1 MKLIVVTTPTF
12 FVEEDKI
19 ITALFEE
26 GLDVLHLRK
35 PETPAMYSE
44 RLLTLIPDKY
54 HRRIVTHEHF
64 YLKEEFNL
72 MGIHLNAR
80 NPKEPHDYYGHISC
94 SCHSVEEVKNRKHFY
109 DYVFMSPIYDSI
121 SKVNYYSTY
130 TAEELREAQRAKI
143 IDSKVMAL
151 GGINED
157 NLLEI
162 KDFGFGGAVV
172 LGDLWNKFDA
182 CQDQNYLAVI
192 EHFKK
197 LKKLSDKKN
206 PHRKLNLNS
215 YSITNKVNEFLN
227 QKKKKPPRIVF
238 RNGFLYFRCF
248 LIRTY
253 IPR

>member
-26 GLDVLHLRK
+26 GLDILHLRK
-35 PETPAMYSE
+35 PETPAMYS
-44 RLLTLIPDKY
+44 
-54 HRRIVTHEHF
+54 
-64 YLKEEFNL
+64 EEFNL

-80 NPKEPHDYYGHISC
+80 NPSEPHDYAGHVSC

-130 TAEELREAQRAKI
+130 TAEELREAQKAKI

-182 CQDQNYLAVI
+182 CLDQDYLAVI

-197 LKKLSDKKN
+197 LKKLAD
-206 PHRKLNLNS
+206 
-215 YSITNKVNEFLN
+215 
-227 QKKKKPPRIVF
+227 
-238 RNGFLYFRCF
+238 
-248 LIRTY
+248 
-253 IPR
+253 

>member
-121 SKVNYYSTY
+121 
-130 TAEELREAQRAKI
+130 RA
-143 IDSKVMAL
+143 
-151 GGINED
+151 
-157 NLLEI
+157 
-162 KDFGFGGAVV
+162 
-172 LGDLWNKFDA
+172 
-182 CQDQNYLAVI
+182 C
-192 EHFKK
+192 
-197 LKKLSDKKN
+197 LSGKTGC
-206 PHRKLNLNS
+206 P
-215 YSITNKVNEFLN
+215 
-227 QKKKKPPRIVF
+227 
-238 RNGFLYFRCF
+238 
-248 LIRTY
+248 
-253 IPR
+253 

>member
-172 LGDLWNKFDA
+172 LGDLWNRFDA

-192 EHFKK
+192 EHFKSYAGITALTK
-197 LKKLSDKKN
+197 EISTDLLHSVTIYPDG
-206 PHRKLNLNS
+206 RMDIRLNLA
-215 YSITNKVNEFLN
+215 NEVEALMEAL
-227 QKKKKPPRIVF
+227 R
-238 RNGFLYFRCF
+238 RESC
-248 LIRTY
+248 TA
-253 IPR
+253 

>member
-1 MKLIVVTTPTF
+1 MKLIVVTPPTF

-172 LGDLWNKFDA
+172 LGDLWNRFDA

-197 LKKLSDKKN
+197 LKKLSD
-206 PHRKLNLNS
+206 
-215 YSITNKVNEFLN
+215 
-227 QKKKKPPRIVF
+227 
-238 RNGFLYFRCF
+238 
-248 LIRTY
+248 
-253 IPR
+253 